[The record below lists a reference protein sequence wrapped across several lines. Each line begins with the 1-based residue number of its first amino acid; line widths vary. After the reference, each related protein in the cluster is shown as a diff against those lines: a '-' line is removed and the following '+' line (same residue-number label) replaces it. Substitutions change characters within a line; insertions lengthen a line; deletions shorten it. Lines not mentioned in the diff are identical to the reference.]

1 MSKTYTPHR
10 EKDGI
15 RKGLWDIMGPPA
27 PPFFFLR
34 GGVGGGGGG
43 GGGAMAEILI
53 VSIVLIGF
61 YKICVKCFAKPLLQ
75 W

>member
-1 MSKTYTPHR
+1 MALERVYGT
-10 EKDGI
+10 
-15 RKGLWDIMGPPA
+15 LWA
-27 PPFFFLR
+27 PPLPPFFLR
-34 GGVGGGGGG
+34 GGCG

-75 W
+75 

>member
-1 MSKTYTPHR
+1 MALERVYGT
-10 EKDGI
+10 
-15 RKGLWDIMGPPA
+15 LWDPPP
-27 PPFFFLR
+27 PPFFFW
-34 GGVGGGGGG
+34 GGGGGG

-75 W
+75 

>member
-1 MSKTYTPHR
+1 MALERVYGT
-10 EKDGI
+10 
-15 RKGLWDIMGPPA
+15 LWDPP
-27 PPFFFLR
+27 PPPLFFW
-34 GGVGGGGGG
+34 GGGGGGG

-75 W
+75 

>member
-1 MSKTYTPHR
+1 MSQTYTPHR

-34 GGVGGGGGG
+34 GGGGVGGGGGL
-43 GGGAMAEILI
+43 GAEAAVAFLWSMAPKVETILQ
-53 VSIVLIGF
+53 SIF
-61 YKICVKCFAKPLLQ
+61 
-75 W
+75 

>member
-27 PPFFFLR
+27 PPFFFL
-34 GGVGGGGGG
+34 GGGGGGG

-75 W
+75 

>member
-1 MSKTYTPHR
+1 MGHYGTPR
-10 EKDGI
+10 SP
-15 RKGLWDIMGPPA
+15 L
-27 PPFFFLR
+27 FFFEG
-34 GGVGGGGGG
+34 GGVR

-75 W
+75 

>member
-1 MSKTYTPHR
+1 MSQTYTPHR

-27 PPFFFLR
+27 PPFFF
-34 GGVGGGGGG
+34 VGGGGGV

-75 W
+75 

>member
-1 MSKTYTPHR
+1 MGHYGTPR
-10 EKDGI
+10 S
-15 RKGLWDIMGPPA
+15 
-27 PPFFFLR
+27 PPFFFEGR
-34 GGVGGGGGG
+34 GGV

-75 W
+75 

>member
-1 MSKTYTPHR
+1 MALERVYGT
-10 EKDGI
+10 
-15 RKGLWDIMGPPA
+15 LWDPPL
-27 PPFFFLR
+27 PPFFFE
-34 GGVGGGGGG
+34 

-75 W
+75 

>member
-1 MSKTYTPHR
+1 MALERVYGT
-10 EKDGI
+10 
-15 RKGLWDIMGPPA
+15 LWDPPL
-27 PPFFFLR
+27 PPFFW
-34 GGVGGGGGG
+34 GGGGGW

-75 W
+75 

>member
-27 PPFFFLR
+27 PPFFFFE
-34 GGVGGGGGG
+34 GGCWG

-75 W
+75 

>member
-27 PPFFFLR
+27 PPFFFF
-34 GGVGGGGGG
+34 GGGGGG

-75 W
+75 

>member
-34 GGVGGGGGG
+34 GGVGGGG
-43 GGGAMAEILI
+43 AMAEILI

-75 W
+75 

>member
-27 PPFFFLR
+27 PPFFFLW
-34 GGVGGGGGG
+34 GGGGGG
-43 GGGAMAEILI
+43 GGGGGDGGN
-53 VSIVLIGF
+53 SD
-61 YKICVKCFAKPLLQ
+61 CFHCIDWFL
-75 W
+75 

>member
-1 MSKTYTPHR
+1 MALERVYGT
-10 EKDGI
+10 
-15 RKGLWDIMGPPA
+15 LWDPPL
-27 PPFFFLR
+27 PPFFFW
-34 GGVGGGGGG
+34 GGGGGG

-75 W
+75 